1 MTDTKQIIDNFKE
14 GIKGKKTIVKSTKK
28 VYSKKL
34 EEQMSG
40 LMLSRIEEFIEI
52 GKKGMSLKDRLLDT
66 CMFNNINKLFI
77 NNKDESNPDSN
88 IIGYTIDNKNN
99 TIIKFNK
106 TRNQLCIEQYTFPD
120 KNEKSKKATQPIQNE
135 SFNNGDLNNIS
146 ENNDDM
152 TFLKRF
158 KEDYHLSEPEINK
171 NDKKV
176 KSNII
181 MSKQLKKELKAH
193 KNKNTV
199 FLKNYN
205 MKNIFD
211 SKEKKRK
218 NYDKEKEYIIQ
229 KEKIKNTRDESRK
242 KDRDNKYKREDENN
256 NISIFRQKDKS
267 RSRKQSRISFH
278 FNKGKTVT
286 KKNSD
291 NYNNIKKI
299 DVDKRNDYDSNINT
313 DEIKSIKYKNKNKI
327 VLRDSVKSVDTT
339 PKTAKTKKSKKK
351 NNIKFK
357 SVLDPK
363 KKSLFDPKKKQKQD
377 LNMSHKK
384 QEEKSDSFD
393 SNYLYS
399 DKSSNKN
406 SNSEKN
412 INYKE
417 RERERERERGR
428 ERAKNK
434 KNKIHSNKK
443 IYKED
448 SSVLNDDDKESE
460 NNDSSNIK
468 ENNNIKKIKNTFH
481 NYSHFKVRHTN
492 NICLGTTLNIANNN
506 FFIKPPKFE
515 VVRPENLIS
524 LEFDRAYKRNSSN
537 NCMINNDDDNLNE
550 TNIREDNNGRIAQIK
565 KRNKSFFCCL

>member
-1 MTDTKQIIDNFKE
+1 MTDTKLIIDNFKE
-14 GIKGKKTIVKSTKK
+14 GIKNKKTVVKSTKK
-28 VYSKKL
+28 VYSKKI

-77 NNKDESNPDSN
+77 NNIDENNQDNN

-106 TRNQLCIEQYTFPD
+106 TRNQLCIEQYSFPE
-120 KNEKSKKATQPIQNE
+120 KNEKSKKNIQLIQNE
-135 SFNNGDLNNIS
+135 SFNNGDLNNVS
-146 ENNDDM
+146 ENNNDM

-158 KEDYHLSEPEINK
+158 KDDYHLSEPEINK
-171 NDKKV
+171 NHKKV

-181 MSKQLKKELKAH
+181 MSKQLKKELKTH

-205 MKNIFD
+205 MKSIILG

-218 NYDKEKEYIIQ
+218 NYDKEKDYIIQ
-229 KEKIKNTRDESRK
+229 KEKVKNTRDESKK

-256 NISIFRQKDKS
+256 NISILRQKDKS

-313 DEIKSIKYKNKNKI
+313 DEIKSNKYKYKNKL
-327 VLRDSVKSVDTT
+327 VLRDSVKSMDMT
-339 PKTAKTKKSKKK
+339 PKTSKTKKSKKK

-357 SVLDPK
+357 SVLFPK

-384 QEEKSDSFD
+384 QEEKSDYFD

-417 RERERERERGR
+417 REREREKGR
-428 ERAKNK
+428 ERTKNK

-443 IYKED
+443 TYKED
-448 SSVLNDDDKESE
+448 SSVSNDDNKESE

-481 NYSHFKVRHTN
+481 NYSHFKFRHTN
-492 NICLGTTLNIANNN
+492 NICLGTTLNDTNNN
-506 FFIKPPKFE
+506 FFIKPPKFQ

-550 TNIREDNNGRIAQIK
+550 TNIREDNSGRIAQIK

>member
-1 MTDTKQIIDNFKE
+1 MNDTKQLADNILE
-14 GIKGKKTIVKSTKK
+14 GLKNTKK
-28 VYSKKL
+28 HHLNKKKDITKKN
-34 EEQMSG
+34 SNKIDG

-77 NNKDESNPDSN
+77 NNIDENNQDNN

-106 TRNQLCIEQYTFPD
+106 TRNQLCIEQYSFPE
-120 KNEKSKKATQPIQNE
+120 KNEKSKKNIQLIQNE
-135 SFNNGDLNNIS
+135 SFNNGDLNNVS
-146 ENNDDM
+146 ENNNDM

-158 KEDYHLSEPEINK
+158 KDDYHLSEPEINK
-171 NDKKV
+171 NHKKV

-181 MSKQLKKELKAH
+181 MSKQLKKELKTH

-205 MKNIFD
+205 MKSIILG

-218 NYDKEKEYIIQ
+218 NYDKEKDYIIQ
-229 KEKIKNTRDESRK
+229 KEKIKNTRDESKK

-256 NISIFRQKDKS
+256 NISILRQKDKS

-313 DEIKSIKYKNKNKI
+313 DEIKSNKYKYKNKL
-327 VLRDSVKSVDTT
+327 VLRDSVKSMDMT
-339 PKTAKTKKSKKK
+339 PKTSKTKKSKKK

-357 SVLDPK
+357 SVLFPK

-384 QEEKSDSFD
+384 QEEKSDYFD

-417 RERERERERGR
+417 REREREKGR
-428 ERAKNK
+428 ERIKNK

-443 IYKED
+443 TYKED
-448 SSVLNDDDKESE
+448 SSVSNDDNKESE

-468 ENNNIKKIKNTFH
+468 ENNNIKKVKNTFH

-492 NICLGTTLNIANNN
+492 NICLGTTLNDTNNN
-506 FFIKPPKFE
+506 FFIKPPKFA

-550 TNIREDNNGRIAQIK
+550 TNIREDNSGRIAQIK

>member
-1 MTDTKQIIDNFKE
+1 MTDTKLIIDNFKE
-14 GIKGKKTIVKSTKK
+14 GIKNKKTVVKSTKK
-28 VYSKKL
+28 VYSKKI

-77 NNKDESNPDSN
+77 NNIDENNQDNN

-106 TRNQLCIEQYTFPD
+106 TRNQLCIEQYSFPE
-120 KNEKSKKATQPIQNE
+120 KNEKSKKNIQLIQNE
-135 SFNNGDLNNIS
+135 SFNNGDLNNVS
-146 ENNDDM
+146 ENNNDM

-158 KEDYHLSEPEINK
+158 KDDYHLSEPEINK
-171 NDKKV
+171 NHKKV

-181 MSKQLKKELKAH
+181 MSKQLKKELKTH

-205 MKNIFD
+205 MKSIILG

-218 NYDKEKEYIIQ
+218 NYDKEKDYIIQ
-229 KEKIKNTRDESRK
+229 KEKIKNTRDESKK

-256 NISIFRQKDKS
+256 NISILRQKDKS

-313 DEIKSIKYKNKNKI
+313 DEIKSNKYKYKNKL
-327 VLRDSVKSVDTT
+327 VLRDSVKSMDMT
-339 PKTAKTKKSKKK
+339 PKTSKTKKSKKK

-357 SVLDPK
+357 SVLFPK

-384 QEEKSDSFD
+384 QEEKSDYFD

-417 RERERERERGR
+417 REREREKGR
-428 ERAKNK
+428 ERIKNK

-443 IYKED
+443 TYKED
-448 SSVLNDDDKESE
+448 SSVSNDDNKESE

-468 ENNNIKKIKNTFH
+468 ENNNIKKVKNTFH

-492 NICLGTTLNIANNN
+492 NICLGTTLNDTNNN
-506 FFIKPPKFE
+506 FFIKPPKFA

-550 TNIREDNNGRIAQIK
+550 TNIREDNSGRIAQIK